1 MRRSLIARVYT
12 SEKRRN
18 DHHNSCADRQDQ
30 AQNTRARAGS
40 GGGRSLECGMGEC
53 NGRTI
58 AREVDNVGQQV
69 LIGADRGTEGRHQDI
84 FVLCG
89 GICVPSHSWGV
100 FKLF

>member
-1 MRRSLIARVYT
+1 
-12 SEKRRN
+12 
-18 DHHNSCADRQDQ
+18 
-30 AQNTRARAGS
+30 
-40 GGGRSLECGMGEC
+40 MGEC
-53 NGRTI
+53 DGRTI

-84 FVLCG
+84 FVLCD